1 MTAGGPA
8 DLAGLRKDDKVLSVN
23 GHNCVGI
30 DHYEAVDI
38 LKAAGSTI
46 EMNISREVEVPVAVQ
61 NSNLEGNSNIN
72 QQNGHHRP
80 PRESTTSH
88 DETVSLSSLS
98 QPASSHSQKSL
109 VNKSPIVVSKY
120 YRVSHFKVPQ
130 SKPILK

>member
-1 MTAGGPA
+1 M
-8 DLAGLRKDDKVLSVN
+8 
-23 GHNCVGI
+23 
-30 DHYEAVDI
+30 DI

-46 EMNISREVEVPVAVQ
+46 EMNISREVEVAVQ
-61 NSNLEGNSNIN
+61 NSNLAGNSNIN

-120 YRVSHFKVPQ
+120 
-130 SKPILK
+130 